1 MSYMNEY
8 FTMNM
13 RISMVSPTDSE
24 RSFLI
29 SNVGAVNCTD
39 RLNFQIKITKDVICP
54 PKFVTKLL
62 EMMRLTRIVEITGS
76 RGDTTTICVKES
88 NYLCEQI
95 MTAIKR
101 TIAKTYYPNISK
113 LDSQE
118 IITRLCIKDRDV
130 YYIDGDEF
138 GCLVVLHELNK
149 DSCQYNYHRLP
160 YVLFQQKY
168 EEINQSR
175 TIFMTRPQCLKFLDG
190 EIRKSSVEFPSV
202 LPDHLL
208 PDHLLPDRLIEVV
221 FRQKATVVRE
231 IKRLV
236 EIDNLELKLTKLKS
250 SSM

>member
-1 MSYMNEY
+1 MKMPIW
-8 FTMNM
+8 MG
-13 RISMVSPTDSE
+13 SPTDSE

-39 RLNFQIKITKDVICP
+39 RLNFPIQITENVICP
-54 PKFVTKLL
+54 RNFMRKLL

-118 IITRLCIKDRDV
+118 IITRLRIEDRDV
-130 YYIDGDEF
+130 YYINGDEF

-168 EEINQSR
+168 EEINQPR
-175 TIFMTRPQCLKFLDG
+175 TVVMTPAQRDTLLSDG
-190 EIRKSSVEFPSV
+190 KKTSVEFTSI
-202 LPDHLL
+202 LPDGQIQL
-208 PDHLLPDRLIEVV
+208 V
-221 FRQKATVVRE
+221 FRQKASQTVVPE

-236 EIDNLELKLTKLKS
+236 KINNLEQELKELKTPS
-250 SSM
+250 K

>member
-8 FTMNM
+8 FTMKM
-13 RISMVSPTDSE
+13 PIWMGSPTDRE

-29 SNVGAVNCTD
+29 SNVGAVNCID
-39 RLNFQIKITKDVICP
+39 DLNFPIQITENVICP
-54 PKFVTKLL
+54 RNFVIKLL

-118 IITRLCIKDRDV
+118 IITRFRIEDRDV
-130 YYIDGDEF
+130 YYINGDEF

-168 EEINQSR
+168 EEINQPR
-175 TIFMTRPQCLKFLDG
+175 TVVMTPAQRDTLLSDEK
-190 EIRKSSVEFPSV
+190 KTSVEFTSI
-202 LPDHLL
+202 LPDGQIQL
-208 PDHLLPDRLIEVV
+208 V
-221 FRQKATVVRE
+221 FRQKASQTVVPE
-231 IKRLV
+231 IKKQI
-236 EIDNLELKLTKLKS
+236 EIDNLRRRLEELTS
-250 SSM
+250 SSK

>member
-1 MSYMNEY
+1 MSYMNDY
-8 FTMNM
+8 F
-13 RISMVSPTDSE
+13 SMKMPIWMGSPTDSE

-39 RLNFQIKITKDVICP
+39 RLNFPIQITENVICP
-54 PKFVTKLL
+54 RNFMRKLL

-118 IITRLCIKDRDV
+118 IITRLRIEDRDV
-130 YYIDGDEF
+130 YYINGDEF

-168 EEINQSR
+168 EEINQPR
-175 TIFMTRPQCLKFLDG
+175 TVVMTPAQRDTLLSDG
-190 EIRKSSVEFPSV
+190 KKTSVEFTSI
-202 LPDHLL
+202 LPDGQIQL
-208 PDHLLPDRLIEVV
+208 V
-221 FRQKATVVRE
+221 FRQKASQTVVPE

-236 EIDNLELKLTKLKS
+236 KINNLEQELKELKTPS
-250 SSM
+250 K

>member
-1 MSYMNEY
+1 MSYRDDKY
-8 FTMNM
+8 FTMKMPILM
-13 RISMVSPTDSE
+13 RSPADSE

-29 SNVGAVNCTD
+29 SNVGSENCTD
-39 RLNFQIKITKDVICP
+39 RLNFTIQITENVICP
-54 PKFVTKLL
+54 CNFVRKLL

-118 IITRLCIKDRDV
+118 IIMRLRIEDRDV
-130 YYIDGDEF
+130 YYINGDEF
-138 GCLVVLHELNK
+138 GCLVVLHQLNQ
-149 DSCQYNYHRLP
+149 DSCQYNYRRLP

-168 EEINQSR
+168 EEINQPR
-175 TIFMTRPQCLKFLDG
+175 TVVMTPAQRDTLLSDEK
-190 EIRKSSVEFPSV
+190 KTSVEFTSI
-202 LPDHLL
+202 LPDGQ
-208 PDHLLPDRLIEVV
+208 IQIV
-221 FRQKATVVRE
+221 FRQKASQTVVPE

-236 EIDNLELKLTKLKS
+236 EIENLEMKLKELKTPS
-250 SSM
+250 K

>member
-1 MSYMNEY
+1 MNKY
-8 FTMNM
+8 FTMKM
-13 RISMVSPTDSE
+13 PIWMGSPDRE

-29 SNVGAVNCTD
+29 SNVGAVNCID
-39 RLNFQIKITKDVICP
+39 DLNFPIQITENVICP
-54 PKFVTKLL
+54 RNFVIKLL

-118 IITRLCIKDRDV
+118 IITRLRIEDRDV
-130 YYIDGDEF
+130 YYINGDEF

-168 EEINQSR
+168 EEINQPR
-175 TIFMTRPQCLKFLDG
+175 TVVMTPAQRDTLLSDEK
-190 EIRKSSVEFPSV
+190 KTSVEFTSI
-202 LPDHLL
+202 LPDGQIQL
-208 PDHLLPDRLIEVV
+208 V
-221 FRQKATVVRE
+221 FRQKASQTVVPE

-236 EIDNLELKLTKLKS
+236 EIENLEMKLKELKTPS
-250 SSM
+250 K

>member
-8 FTMNM
+8 FTMKM
-13 RISMVSPTDSE
+13 PIWMGSPTDRE

-29 SNVGAVNCTD
+29 SNVGSVNCTNH
-39 RLNFQIKITKDVICP
+39 LNFPIQITENVICP
-54 PKFVTKLL
+54 RNFMRKLL

-118 IITRLCIKDRDV
+118 IITRLRIEDRDV

-168 EEINQSR
+168 EEINQPR
-175 TIFMTRPQCLKFLDG
+175 TVVMTPAQRDTLLSDEK
-190 EIRKSSVEFPSV
+190 KSSVEFSSV
-202 LPDHLL
+202 LPDGQIQL
-208 PDHLLPDRLIEVV
+208 V
-221 FRQKATVVRE
+221 FRQKASQTVVPE

-236 EIDNLELKLTKLKS
+236 EIENLEMKLKELKTQS
-250 SSM
+250 K

>member
-1 MSYMNEY
+1 MNDY
-8 FTMNM
+8 F
-13 RISMVSPTDSE
+13 SMKMPIWMGSPTDSE

-39 RLNFQIKITKDVICP
+39 RLNFTIQITENVICP
-54 PKFVTKLL
+54 HNFVRKLL
-62 EMMRLTRIVEITGS
+62 EMMSLTKNVKIIGS
-76 RGDTTTICVKES
+76 CGDTTTIRAEAS

-101 TIAKTYYPNISK
+101 TIAKTYYPNISRV
-113 LDSQE
+113 DAQE
-118 IITRLCIKDRDV
+118 IITRLKIKDCDV

-149 DSCQYNYHRLP
+149 ESCQYDYHRLP

-168 EEINQSR
+168 KEINQSR

-202 LPDHLL
+202 L